1 MIIGVPK
8 EIKPQESRVS
18 VTPAGV
24 HQLVQA
30 GHTVYVEKN
39 AGAGSALTDK
49 DYKQAGAR
57 ILTTAKQVF
66 DKAEMIVKV
75 KEPQPSEVK
84 MLRSQQIL
92 FTYLHLAPEPELT
105 RALMKKN
112 VAAIGYETVELSN
125 GQLPLLT
132 PMSEVA
138 GRMSVYEG
146 AKHLTS
152 AQGGK
157 GILLSGVPG
166 VRPGVVTIVG
176 GGVAGTNAAKVALG
190 LDATVNIV
198 DISLPRLRYLD
209 DILHG
214 VNTIHYTPMAL
225 EALLPKTDLLI
236 GTVLVRGARAP
247 KLVTRK
253 MLKLMEPGS
262 VIVDVAIDQGGCI
275 ATSKP
280 TTHEKP
286 TYVVD
291 GVIHYCVA
299 NMPGAVAHTSTFAL
313 TNATMPYVL
322 TLANLGFE
330 KAVNEDSAL
339 ANGVNIVNG
348 CLTEKHVSQSL
359 KLPYT
364 PLEKAL

>member
-1 MIIGVPK
+1 
-8 EIKPQESRVS
+8 
-18 VTPAGV
+18 
-24 HQLVQA
+24 
-30 GHTVYVEKN
+30 
-39 AGAGSALTDK
+39 
-49 DYKQAGAR
+49 
-57 ILTTAKQVF
+57 
-66 DKAEMIVKV
+66 V
-75 KEPQPSEVK
+75 KEPQPQEVR
-84 MLRSQQIL
+84 MLKEGQIL

-105 RALMKKN
+105 RELMKRK
-112 VAAIGYETVELSN
+112 VIAIGYETVQLEN

-152 AQGGK
+152 VHGGK
-157 GILLSGVPG
+157 GVLLSGVPG
-166 VRPGVVTIVG
+166 VRPGVVTILG

-190 LDATVNIV
+190 LDATVNILDV
-198 DISLPRLRYLD
+198 SLPRLRYLD

-214 VNTIHYTPMAL
+214 VNTIYNTPMAL

-253 MLKLMEPGS
+253 MLKLMEKGS

-286 TYVVD
+286 TYMVD
-291 GVIHYCVA
+291 GVVHYCVA
-299 NMPGAVAHTSTFAL
+299 NMPGAVAHTSTHAL

-322 TLANLGFE
+322 KLANLGYL
-330 KAVNEDSAL
+330 KAIQTDNAL
-339 ANGVNIVNG
+339 ANGVNVING
-348 CLTEKHVSQSL
+348 YLTELHVSQSL
-359 KLPYT
+359 KVPFT